1 MQCTEAKIIRIMRDA
16 ISTANIDHPNMPQGT
31 IREQIIRSS
40 EESDHLAKAAMAA
53 LELAGFE
60 IVPKVKDAP
69 RS

>member
-1 MQCTEAKIIRIMRDA
+1 MA

-40 EESDHLAKAAMAA
+40 EESEHLAKAAMAA

-60 IVPKVKDAP
+60 IVPKVKDAT